1 MGAFALSRSD
11 NGARILS
18 AGGALNQESDSRTGW
33 RETLAVYLHPRVVA
47 MLFLGFSAGMPL
59 LLIFATLSL
68 WLREAGVDRG
78 EVTYFS
84 WAALGYSFKFV
95 WAPLI
100 DKLPL
105 PVLSARLGQRRGWM
119 LLAQFGVVAAIS
131 MMALS
136 DPSTEAGLAW
146 MAVGAVLLGF
156 TSATQDIVIDA
167 YRIEAVEPDLQ
178 ALMAST
184 YVAGY
189 RLGML
194 MAGAVA
200 LYLAEWLG
208 TTAENYVYAAWKWTY
223 FAMAATMLVGIVTTL
238 VISEPVS
245 RGQSSY
251 FHGATDYARFL
262 VLFLFFVTAFVGTFT
277 LLSGSVAWLNS
288 WLSGDAGQH
297 GALAGFLSEAARL
310 LLSLV
315 AALGAAWLA
324 VSVGVARREMVRD
337 TYVAPVL
344 DFFER
349 YGRPAFVILLLVGFY
364 RVSDIVLG
372 VISNV
377 FYHDMGFS
385 KDQIATVTKVF
396 GIWMTILGGFLG
408 GFMTVRFGVLR
419 IRMLGAVMTVVTNLL
434 FILLAR
440 APGELSLLYVVIGAD
455 NITAG
460 LATAAFVAYLSS
472 LTSLSFTAIQYAIF
486 SSLMTLVP
494 KLLGGY
500 SGQVVDAIGYER
512 FFLGAS
518 LIGVPVFLLVFLAS
532 RFAPVGGRE
541 PTR

>member
-1 MGAFALSRSD
+1 MLSRSD

-18 AGGALNQESDSRTGW
+18 AGGALKQESDSRTGW
-33 RETLAVYLHPRVVA
+33 RHTLAAYLHPRVVA

-119 LLAQFGVVAAIS
+119 LLAQFGVVGAIS

-245 RGQSSY
+245 RGRSSY

-277 LLSGSVAWLNS
+277 LLSGSVAALNL

-297 GALAGFLSEAARL
+297 RALAGFLSEAARL

-324 VSVGVARREMVRD
+324 VRVGVARREMVRD

-349 YGRPAFVILLLVGFY
+349 YGKPAFIILLLVGFY

-408 GFMTVRFGVLR
+408 GFLTLRFGVLR
-419 IRMLGAVMTVVTNLL
+419 ILMLGAVMTVVTNLL

-532 RFAPVGGRE
+532 RYAPVGGRG